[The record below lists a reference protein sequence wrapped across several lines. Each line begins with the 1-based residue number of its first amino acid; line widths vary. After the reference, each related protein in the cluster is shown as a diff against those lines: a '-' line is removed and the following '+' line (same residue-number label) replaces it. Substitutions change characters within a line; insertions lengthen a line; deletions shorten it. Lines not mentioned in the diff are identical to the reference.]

1 MERQGYLSKYGIIA
15 FIYIIFGVGA
25 AGHLIPALRPAM
37 ISMTPALLLGMGL
50 LVLYFPMKENGK
62 PIAYWI
68 IGLYIVTFTLE
79 AIGVA
84 TGIIFGAY
92 SYGASL
98 GFRIFDVPL
107 IIGFNWVV
115 VILGSLATSSLIT
128 RHPIFRII
136 LTAVIAVV
144 FDVVLEPVAIQLDY
158 WQWEGDTI
166 PFRNYAVWFV
176 ISLSAAGV
184 FIASGLRTT
193 DRKIIHY
200 LIAQLS
206 FFIVLALF
214 LP

>member
-1 MERQGYLSKYGIIA
+1 MERQGYLTGYRIIV
-15 FIYIIFGVGA
+15 FIYIIFTVGA
-25 AGHLIPALRPAM
+25 VGHLTPALRPAM

-50 LVLYFPMKENGK
+50 LVLFSPVKENGK
-62 PIAYWI
+62 PIVYWI

-84 TGIIFGAY
+84 TGMIFGDY

-115 VILGSLATSSLIT
+115 VILGSLATASLIT
-128 RHPIFRII
+128 RPPTSRVI
-136 LTAVIAVV
+136 LTAVIAVL
-144 FDVVLEPVAIQLDY
+144 FDIVLEPVAMQLDY
-158 WQWEGDTI
+158 WQWEGSTI

-184 FIASGLRTT
+184 FIAAGLRTT
-193 DRKIIHY
+193 DRTIIHY

-206 FFIVLALF
+206 FFVVLALF
-214 LP
+214 LS